1 MSTLDFAGLVHS
13 YCQAVRLPSPRLDSG
28 VTCVIEPD
36 GSPAVVL
43 AWDEERDDVVIIV
56 PLDTE
61 AAELDRQE
69 AHDILCAAFVGQN
82 LRGAAVGID
91 PTTGVL
97 SLWRRLASE
106 AASLSRLTRDIR
118 NTIEVAQELQR

>member
-1 MSTLDFAGLVHS
+1 MPTLDFPGLVQR
-13 YCQAVRLPSPRLDSG
+13 YCQSVRLPSPVLDNG
-28 VTCVIEPD
+28 ALCVIEPED
-36 GSPAVVL
+36 SSAVIL

-56 PLDTE
+56 PLDTRS
-61 AAELDRQE
+61 AELDRQQ

-97 SLWRRLASE
+97 TLWRRLACE
-106 AASLSRLTRDIR
+106 AASLSRLTLDIR
-118 NTIEVAQELQR
+118 NTVEVAQELRR